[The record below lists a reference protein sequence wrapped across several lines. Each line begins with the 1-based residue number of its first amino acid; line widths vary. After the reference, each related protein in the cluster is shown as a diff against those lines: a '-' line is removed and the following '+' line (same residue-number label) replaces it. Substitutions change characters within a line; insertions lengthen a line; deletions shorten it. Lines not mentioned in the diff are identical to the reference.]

1 MNPCWSFPLSH
12 ETDSRGYN
20 ASDFEAVKYDP
31 FVTLAREMI
40 QNALDARDGDNQV
53 KIEFELM
60 EAPTS
65 DFPGLE
71 DYKNMISQCLEKCKS
86 QPEAANKFD
95 SMLQTFAWE
104 NISWLRISDFGTKGM
119 AGSEKR
125 GDLETPWFAFT
136 KSTGSSIKP
145 DSRSGGS
152 KGQGKNAVF
161 VNSQIQAMFV
171 SSMTKEGIIASQGV
185 AKLISVKAGRY
196 DYTTGIGYYGNPD
209 GNQPLFVPFSPRP
222 DYSRNVPGTDIFI
235 PAFRDQNDIES
246 VERGIRYAALES
258 FMPAILN
265 GTLSLDAF
273 GQIIDKQSLASFCD
287 QRNTLFPPKQ
297 SAILYLNHRCLTSSA
312 KKTIDFKQCGFYK
325 PGYEM
330 KLLVILANPGE
341 ESTNKTFAYR
351 YPWMRIS
358 SVKGIR
364 PEGSYSAVLLLEGDK
379 LNERLRYVE
388 NATHTS
394 WDISAIDPKSSYYPY
409 SELKEAIDLVSKFV
423 QWAFDE
429 VIWKSSL
436 LDSSDFEGAGDFL
449 PAKEQKEK
457 GTILRRG
464 MPIAETDISRHQKR
478 KRARTKKNQ
487 IPSAESQTDAFSEE
501 LASQD
506 GESNRESFD
515 ENGNVPSDPL
525 PGTHNSEEKAG
536 SEGTPNLPNDGG
548 DPAVQEID
556 GKGKLLSHPIEVAR
570 TILALADKESGK
582 YRLIFTVKDD
592 AENVSVSIGKIGI
605 EGEKETTEIKTAS
618 LNGVPLEVLLGRI
631 VLNDVAKDTR
641 YVVDL
646 ELSDRGNYAWEVKFY
661 GNYK

>member
-1 MNPCWSFPLSH
+1 
-12 ETDSRGYN
+12 
-20 ASDFEAVKYDP
+20 
-31 FVTLAREMI
+31 
-40 QNALDARDGDNQV
+40 
-53 KIEFELM
+53 
-60 EAPTS
+60 
-65 DFPGLE
+65 
-71 DYKNMISQCLEKCKS
+71 
-86 QPEAANKFD
+86 
-95 SMLQTFAWE
+95 
-104 NISWLRISDFGTKGM
+104 
-119 AGSEKR
+119 
-125 GDLETPWFAFT
+125 
-136 KSTGSSIKP
+136 
-145 DSRSGGS
+145 
-152 KGQGKNAVF
+152 
-161 VNSQIQAMFV
+161 
-171 SSMTKEGIIASQGV
+171 
-185 AKLISVKAGRY
+185 
-196 DYTTGIGYYGNPD
+196 
-209 GNQPLFVPFSPRP
+209 
-222 DYSRNVPGTDIFI
+222 
-235 PAFRDQNDIES
+235 
-246 VERGIRYAALES
+246 
-258 FMPAILN
+258 
-265 GTLSLDAF
+265 
-273 GQIIDKQSLASFCD
+273 
-287 QRNTLFPPKQ
+287 
-297 SAILYLNHRCLTSSA
+297 
-312 KKTIDFKQCGFYK
+312 
-325 PGYEM
+325 
-330 KLLVILANPGE
+330 
-341 ESTNKTFAYR
+341 
-351 YPWMRIS
+351 
-358 SVKGIR
+358 
-364 PEGSYSAVLLLEGDK
+364 
-379 LNERLRYVE
+379 
-388 NATHTS
+388 
-394 WDISAIDPKSSYYPY
+394 
-409 SELKEAIDLVSKFV
+409 
-423 QWAFDE
+423 
-429 VIWKSSL
+429 
-436 LDSSDFEGAGDFL
+436 L

-464 MPIAETDISRHQKR
+464 MPIAETDISRRQKR